1 MINVEQIKDKVS
13 EAIKYCGYTQT
24 AIAKAIGVSQAMI
37 SDYLRK
43 RKTPQIETLANLC
56 QFLDLDAND
65 ILCIRTTI
73 QQNTI
78 LDQSHNNGT
87 INNNF

>member
-1 MINVEQIKDKVS
+1 MINVEEIKEKVS
-13 EAIKYCGYTQT
+13 EAIKYSGRTQT
-24 AIAKAIGVSQAMI
+24 EIAKAIGVSQAMI

-65 ILCIRTTI
+65 ILCIQPTH
-73 QQNTI
+73 NTNLSI
-78 LDQSHNNGT
+78 
-87 INNNF
+87 

>member
-1 MINVEQIKDKVS
+1 MINAEEIKEKVS
-13 EAIKYCGYTQT
+13 EAIKYSGHTQT
-24 AIAKAIGVSQAMI
+24 EIAKAIGVSQAMI

-65 ILCIRTTI
+65 ILCIHSST
-73 QQNTI
+73 Q
-78 LDQSHNNGT
+78 
-87 INNNF
+87 

>member
-1 MINVEQIKDKVS
+1 MINVEQIKEKVS
-13 EAIKYCGYTQT
+13 EAIKYSGYTQAT
-24 AIAKAIGVSQAMI
+24 IAQAIGVSQAMI

-65 ILCIRTTI
+65 ILCIKPTAP
-73 QQNTI
+73 QYPQDN
-78 LDQSHNNGT
+78 
-87 INNNF
+87 

>member
-1 MINVEQIKDKVS
+1 MINVEQIKEKVS
-13 EAIKYCGYTQT
+13 EAIKYSGHTQT
-24 AIAKAIGVSQAMI
+24 TIAQAIGVSQAVI

-65 ILCIRTTI
+65 ILCIK
-73 QQNTI
+73 NEA
-78 LDQSHNNGT
+78 
-87 INNNF
+87 

>member
-1 MINVEQIKDKVS
+1 MINAEEIKEKVS
-13 EAIKYCGYTQT
+13 EAIKYSGRTQT
-24 AIAKAIGVSQAMI
+24 EIAKAIGVSQAMI

-65 ILCIRTTI
+65 ILCIRAST
-73 QQNTI
+73 QQ
-78 LDQSHNNGT
+78 
-87 INNNF
+87 

>member
-1 MINVEQIKDKVS
+1 MINAEQIKEKIS
-13 EAIKYCGYTQT
+13 EAIQYCNYTQT
-24 AIAKAIGVSQAMI
+24 EIAKAIGVSQAMI

-65 ILCIRTTI
+65 ILCIDTKI
-73 QQNTI
+73 
-78 LDQSHNNGT
+78 
-87 INNNF
+87 

>member
-1 MINVEQIKDKVS
+1 MINVEEIKEKVS
-13 EAIKYCGYTQT
+13 EAIKYSGRTQT
-24 AIAKAIGVSQAMI
+24 EIAKAIGVSQAMI

-65 ILCIRTTI
+65 ILCIHPTTR
-73 QQNTI
+73 Q
-78 LDQSHNNGT
+78 
-87 INNNF
+87 

>member
-1 MINVEQIKDKVS
+1 MINAEEIKEKVS
-13 EAIKYCGYTQT
+13 EAIKYSGRTQT
-24 AIAKAIGVSQAMI
+24 EIAKAIGVSQAMI

-65 ILCIRTTI
+65 ILCIE
-73 QQNTI
+73 Q
-78 LDQSHNNGT
+78 
-87 INNNF
+87 